1 MSWRTYTIQLV
12 MVRGF
17 KYRFYPTPE
26 QKIALA
32 KTFGCVR
39 YAYNWGLNRRNTA
52 WSERREGISY
62 GQTSAALTELK
73 RKPGMAWLN
82 NVSCVPVQQALRHL
96 QTAYVNLWEN
106 GAEYPTF
113 KKKGSRQSAEFT
125 RSGFQWKNGQLALA
139 KIGKLDIRWS
149 RRFSADPSTVTVSR
163 TPAGRYYVSFCVD
176 EPLPVM
182 PEAAGQIGIDLGLTV
197 FAAFSDGSKHHSPR
211 PLRRKMAQ
219 LKRAQ
224 KTLSRKQKGSR
235 NRAKARLRVAK
246 IHQKISDVRHDDLH
260 KLSIRLVR
268 ENQTIAVED
277 LNVRGMMANHSLAGA
292 IADSGWGE
300 FVRQLKYKSEWHGRT
315 FVRIGRFYPSSKLC
329 SVCGFKNDSMPLH
342 IRKWQCPR
350 CGVMHDRDVNAA
362 RNVLAAGLAVTACG
376 GSVRPER
383 RQRRAGSCR
392 RSTNRL
398 VACA

>member
-1 MSWRTYTIQLV
+1 

-17 KYRFYPTPE
+17 QYRFYPTPE
-26 QKIALA
+26 QRTALA

-39 YAYNWGLNRRNTA
+39 YAYNWGLSRRSTA
-52 WSERREGISY
+52 WRERRERTSY

-73 RKPGMAWLN
+73 RQPEMAWLN
-82 NVSCVPVQQALRHL
+82 EVSCVALQQTLRHL
-96 QTAYVNLWEN
+96 QTAYVNFWQN
-106 GAEYPTF
+106 GAKYPTF
-113 KKKGSRQSAEFT
+113 KKRGKRQSAEFT

-149 RRFSADPSTVTVSR
+149 RHFSADPSTVTVSR
-163 TPAGRYYVSFCVD
+163 TPAGRYYVSFRVD
-176 EPLPVM
+176 EPLEIFPM
-182 PEAAGQIGIDLGLTV
+182 AEGAIGVDLGLTA
-197 FAAFSDGSKHHSPR
+197 FATLSDGIKHHAPR
-211 PLRRKMAQ
+211 PQRRMMAQ

-224 KTLSRKQKGSR
+224 KALSRKRKGSR

-246 IHQKISDVRHDDLH
+246 IHQKVGDIRRDHLH
-260 KLSIRLVR
+260 KLTTDLVR

-277 LNVRGMMANHSLAGA
+277 LNVQGMMANHTLAGA

-315 FVRIGRFYPSSKLC
+315 FVRVGRFYPSSKLC
-329 SVCGFKNDSMPLH
+329 SVCGFKNDSMPLD
-342 IRKWQCPR
+342 IREWQCPR

-362 RNVLAAGLAVTACG
+362 RNILAAGLAVTACG

-383 RQRRAGSCR
+383 RQRRSGSCR

-398 VACA
+398 AACA

>member
-1 MSWRTYTIQLV
+1 

-39 YAYNWGLNRRNTA
+39 YAYNWGLNRRSTA
-52 WSERREGISY
+52 WRERQERTNY

-73 RKPGMAWLN
+73 RQPGMAWLN
-82 NVSCVPVQQALRHL
+82 EVSCVPVQQSLRHL
-96 QTAYVNLWEN
+96 QTAYVNFWQN
-106 GAEYPTF
+106 GADYPSF
-113 KKKGSRQSAEFT
+113 KKRGNRQSAEFT

-149 RRFSADPSTVTVSR
+149 RHFSVEPSTVTVSC
-163 TPAGRYYVSFCVD
+163 TPAGRYYVSFRVD

-182 PEAAGQIGIDLGLTV
+182 PEATGQIGIDLGLTV
-197 FAAFSDGSKHHSPR
+197 FAAFSDGSKHHAPR
-211 PLRRKMAQ
+211 PLRAKMAQ

-224 KTLSRKQKGSR
+224 KALSRKRKGSR
-235 NRAKARLRVAK
+235 NRNKATLRVAR
-246 IHQKISDVRHDDLH
+246 IHQKISDVRRDDLH
-260 KLSIRLVR
+260 KLTTNLVR

-277 LNVRGMMANHSLAGA
+277 LNVRGMMANHNMAGA
-292 IADSGWGE
+292 ISDSGWGE
-300 FVRQLKYKSEWHGRT
+300 FVRMLTYKCEWHGRT
-315 FVRIGRFYPSSKLC
+315 FVRINRWYPSSKLC
-329 SVCGFKNDSMPLH
+329 SACGFKNDSMPLDV
-342 IRKWQCPR
+342 REWRCPA
-350 CGVMHDRDVNAA
+350 CGVAHDRDVNAA
-362 RNVLAAGLAVTACG
+362 INILAAGLAVTACG

-392 RSTNRL
+392 RNTNRL
-398 VACA
+398 AACA

>member
-1 MSWRTYTIQLV
+1 

-17 KYRFYPTPE
+17 QYRFYPTPE
-26 QKIALA
+26 QRTALA

-39 YAYNWGLNRRNTA
+39 YVYNWGHNRRSTA
-52 WSERREGISY
+52 WLERHEGTTY
-62 GQTSAALTELK
+62 GQTSAALTKLK
-73 RKPGMAWLN
+73 RQPEMAWLN
-82 NVSCVPVQQALRHL
+82 EVSCVPVQQSLCHL

-125 RSGFQWKNGQLALA
+125 RSGFRWKNGQLALA

-182 PEAAGQIGIDLGLTV
+182 PEATGQIGIDLGLTV
-197 FAAFSDGSKHHSPR
+197 FAAFSDGSKHHAPR

-246 IHQKISDVRHDDLH
+246 IHQKVGDIRRDHLH
-260 KLSIRLVR
+260 KLTTDLVR

-277 LNVRGMMANHSLAGA
+277 LNVQGMMANHSLAGA

-329 SVCGFKNDSMPLH
+329 SVCRFKNDSMPLD
-342 IRKWQCPR
+342 IREWQCPR
-350 CGVMHDRDVNAA
+350 CGVVHDRDVNAA
-362 RNVLAAGLAVTACG
+362 RNILAAGLAVTACG
-376 GSVRPER
+376 GSVRPKR
-383 RQRRAGSCR
+383 RQRRSGSCR

-398 VACA
+398 AACA

>member
-1 MSWRTYTIQLV
+1 

-224 KTLSRKQKGSR
+224 KALSRKRKGSR